1 MSIIIL
7 RRNYLAD
14 AVNNKSGYHGTFVRC
29 EISQTW
35 QLASFDIWC
44 ALAAWHTGRR
54 ILNTT
59 IGVHTGTTRT
69 TLQCNRTKANP
80 TKINTEKQQ
89 KRKKSVSDNVLFFVA
104 HLLLQTICA
113 CVWSQERFRIELM
126 LTTLQIQQQFRI
138 VQFMQ
143 WWRRW
148 CNLCCST

>member
-89 KRKKSVSDNVLFFVA
+89 KRKNQFQITFSSSLHTYFFKQYAHVSGRKNVF
-104 HLLLQTICA
+104 
-113 CVWSQERFRIELM
+113 EL
-126 LTTLQIQQQFRI
+126 
-138 VQFMQ
+138 
-143 WWRRW
+143 
-148 CNLCCST
+148 N